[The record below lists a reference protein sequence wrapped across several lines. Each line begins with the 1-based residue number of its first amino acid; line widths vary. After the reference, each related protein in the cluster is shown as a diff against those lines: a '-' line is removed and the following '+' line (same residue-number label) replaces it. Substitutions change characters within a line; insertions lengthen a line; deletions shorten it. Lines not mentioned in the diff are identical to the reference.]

1 MTLRQLFEGLESSG
15 PSGSGWIPPVDIY
28 ETPDEVVLVVE
39 AAGVDPASFK
49 VIVDGDVVRI
59 FGSRRTNSETSSAR
73 FHRMEIHTGSF
84 TRSFRIRVPFSAE
97 GVVAGTSDGMLSVR
111 LPKAQLS
118 HTIIVDRA

>member
-15 PSGSGWIPPVDIY
+15 QSGSGWIPPVDIY
-28 ETPDEVVLVVE
+28 ETPDEVVIVVE

-59 FGSRRTNSETSSAR
+59 FGSRKTNDETTSAR
-73 FHRMEIHTGSF
+73 FHRMEIHSGSF
-84 TRSFRIRVPFSAE
+84 TRSFRIRVPFSAD
-97 GVVAGTSDGMLSVR
+97 GVKAGTNDGMLSVR

-118 HTIIVDRA
+118 HKILVDRA